1 MSYKY
6 GVINKRQAESPFLPS
21 PTDSEDDGT
30 PQTFNSEISVETP
43 AEIPAEAT
51 VTTVITSEGITATIT
66 EVKSSIITTTVIDNA
81 TANNS
86 DNSNISGSSNILV
99 AALLGTI
106 GLIII
111 LSGLLI
117 IIFWLRRG
125 EKSKGGIINRG
136 LTEIND
142 NESINDEM
150 VTYRPSDPEDEQLP
164 SYAEAVVRGR
174 NSTITI
180 T

>member
-1 MSYKY
+1 MSYNY
-6 GVINKRQAESPFLPS
+6 GIINKRQENP
-21 PTDSEDDGT
+21 D
-30 PQTFNSEISVETP
+30 ETP
-43 AEIPAEAT
+43 LPPLPADTEDT
-51 VTTVITSEGITATIT
+51 EEGDTTQTNVFETTIITSEGVTSTIT

-86 DNSNISGSSNILV
+86 DNSNTSGSSNILV

-125 EKSKGGIINRG
+125 EKPKRGIVNRG
-136 LTEIND
+136 LTEPND

-150 VTYRPSDPEDEQLP
+150 VTYRPSDPDDEQLP

-174 NSTITI
+174 SSTII
-180 T
+180 TQ